1 MLKTFWTGLGGWA
14 DRQLPDGTVERT
26 SPSGTVYTTTPG
38 GALFFPALGIPTG
51 EIVVA
56 PQVEPS
62 SPQRGLMMP
71 ARKRTRAQDR
81 AYRIARER
89 APNEV
94 RICLERKH
102 EFRTWLHTKCDP
114 PPF

>member
-1 MLKTFWTGLGGWA
+1 MNQKAPTPVADIGGIN
-14 DRQLPDGTVERT
+14 LI
-26 SPSGTVYTTTPG
+26 SPSGKVYTTKPG
-38 GALFFPALGIPTG
+38 GALFFPTLAIPTG

-56 PQVEPS
+56 PQS
-62 SPQRGLMMP
+62 GRLCTYRGLMMP

-94 RICLERKH
+94 RIFLERKQ
-102 EFRTWLHTKCDP
+102 EFREWLHTRCEP

>member
-1 MLKTFWTGLGGWA
+1 
-14 DRQLPDGTVERT
+14 
-26 SPSGTVYTTTPG
+26 
-38 GALFFPALGIPTG
+38 
-51 EIVVA
+51 
-56 PQVEPS
+56 
-62 SPQRGLMMP
+62 MMP

-94 RICLERKH
+94 RIFLERKL
-102 EFRTWLHTKCDP
+102 EFRERRRIKCEP